1 MVEAEQGKA
10 LPRIGLVATDEI
22 RIAGLRAVLTDGFGS
37 ELVLLSEP
45 NSLDMMAFDLVL
57 VDSSATDHLLELVAS
72 FRSMRP
78 KIRLLVIG
86 GENEP
91 EFIEEAIAAG
101 ARGVLSLSATADE
114 VRMAVEVVSDGSVW
128 APRRIL
134 SRLLDR
140 ATDAPPPAA
149 AEVHLTR
156 RELEV
161 LDLLL
166 LGLSNREI
174 AHALDVEQ
182 ATVKAHLGRLM
193 RKAGVSNRTALGVH
207 AMEAKWV
214 EPLRQPLD
222 RATL

>member
-1 MVEAEQGKA
+1 MGEAEQGNA
-10 LPRIGLVATDEI
+10 LPRFGLVATDEV
-22 RIAGLRAVLTDGFGS
+22 RIAGLRAVLTDGSGS

-45 NSLDMMAFDLVL
+45 RALETIGLELVL
-57 VDSSATDHLLELVAS
+57 VDSSATDHLLELLTS
-72 FRSMRP
+72 FRRLRP
-78 KIRLLVIG
+78 RIRLLVMG

-91 EFIEEAIAAG
+91 GFIERAIAAG
-101 ARGVLSLSATADE
+101 ARGVLSFNASVDE
-114 VRMAVEVVSDGSVW
+114 VRMAVDVVNDGSVW
-128 APRRIL
+128 APRKIL

-140 ATDAPPPAA
+140 ATEAPPPAA
-149 AEVHLTR
+149 VEVHLTR

-174 AHALDVEQ
+174 AHALNVEQ

-193 RKAGVSNRTALGVH
+193 RKAGVTNRTALGVH

-214 EPLRQPLD
+214 
-222 RATL
+222 